1 MTVRPLLNEY
11 QVIILRTVK
20 ENAQVMKSKL
30 YSGLTEQKY
39 FEELLKMGL
48 LKELKHGIYNKKT
61 ITITDSGMTALT
73 LAEELIAVMNRSEFE
88 SDP

>member
-1 MTVRPLLNEY
+1 VNVRPLLNEY
-11 QVIILRTVK
+11 QIYILRTVK

-39 FEELLKMGL
+39 FEELLRMGL

-61 ITITDSGMTALT
+61 ITITDSGTAALV
-73 LAEELIAVMNRSEFE
+73 LAEELMSVLNRSESE
-88 SDP
+88 SDA

>member
-1 MTVRPLLNEY
+1 VTVRPLLNEY

>member
-1 MTVRPLLNEY
+1 VTVRPLLNEY
-11 QVIILRTVK
+11 QVNILRTVK

-39 FEELLKMGL
+39 FEELLKMGF

-61 ITITDSGMTALT
+61 ITITDSGTAALM
-73 LAEELIAVMNRSEFE
+73 LAEELMALMNGSEPDF
-88 SDP
+88 DA